1 MSATIDIMTEIS
13 EKDYIDMVYASA
25 KGLWG
30 DEEAELMREHIKKT
44 AGSVFRIGKEVL
56 KPDVEPVTKLRHGK

>member
-1 MSATIDIMTEIS
+1 MSATIDIMKEIS

-44 AGSVFRIGKEVL
+44 AGSVFRIGKEEL